1 MASTLQ
7 KALDLVNKTLTLD
20 ESNVGA
26 HALLWTVYV
35 YQGRYNLAFS
45 ELKRAID
52 LNPNHALSHL

>member
-1 MASTLQ
+1 
-7 KALDLVNKTLTLD
+7 VNKTLTLD